1 MPNPLR
7 VERGSLMAFVN
18 DKRLDPIVDS
28 SLSYFC
34 FFLNS
39 SWLLD
44 TVCIVLLVMVLFPNI
59 FYFLIGILSVFVTL
73 RSALRLCSK
82 NK

>member
-7 VERGSLMAFVN
+7 VERGSLITFVN

-28 SLSYFC
+28 SLSYFY

-39 SWLLD
+39 NWLLD
-44 TVCIVLLVMVLFPNI
+44 TICIVLLVIVLFPNI
-59 FYFLIGILSVFVTL
+59 FYFLIGILSVFVT
-73 RSALRLCSK
+73 
-82 NK
+82 

>member
-7 VERGSLMAFVN
+7 VERGSLMVFVN

-34 FFLNS
+34 FFFNL

-44 TVCIVLLVMVLFPNI
+44 TICIVLLVIVLFPNI
-59 FYFLIGILSVFVTL
+59 FYFLIGILSVFVT
-73 RSALRLCSK
+73 
-82 NK
+82 

>member
-7 VERGSLMAFVN
+7 VERGSLITFVN

-28 SLSYFC
+28 SLSYFY

-39 SWLLD
+39 NWLLD
-44 TVCIVLLVMVLFPNI
+44 TICIVLLVIVLFPNI
-59 FYFLIGILSVFVTL
+59 FYFLIGIFSVFVT
-73 RSALRLCSK
+73 
-82 NK
+82 

>member
-34 FFLNS
+34 FFFNL

-44 TVCIVLLVMVLFPNI
+44 TICIVLLVIVLFPNI
-59 FYFLIGILSVFVTL
+59 FYFLIGILSVFVT
-73 RSALRLCSK
+73 
-82 NK
+82 